1 MKRRSHNC
9 VEYELQSV
17 LESSIFGWS
26 CVFGLSSPSHVE
38 GLPFPC
44 HNIPEYIPSI
54 ARSCKTT
61 EMSELKSNKGCTS
74 SSGLIK
80 FLDLPSNC
88 FQMIKVFPPCSM
100 FGIPVSTS
108 AAISGYRLSVER
120 ITRLRRDWKFLSV
133 FSFLPTS
140 SHLKGLRTTWTAS
153 QIFQNK
159 TRTLC
164 SR

>member
-1 MKRRSHNC
+1 
-9 VEYELQSV
+9 
-17 LESSIFGWS
+17 
-26 CVFGLSSPSHVE
+26 
-38 GLPFPC
+38 
-44 HNIPEYIPSI
+44 
-54 ARSCKTT
+54 
-61 EMSELKSNKGCTS
+61 
-74 SSGLIK
+74 
-80 FLDLPSNC
+80 
-88 FQMIKVFPPCSM
+88 MIKVFPPCSM

-164 SR
+164 SRQILVFYASIHFCDLITMNYYANSFFAQENADLLVSLRGAIFFDSKKKGVDQVLISMGIGEWPRFLSHGAI

>member
-1 MKRRSHNC
+1 MTLKVTNSFDYNKAA
-9 VEYELQSV
+9 VLLQQ
-17 LESSIFGWS
+17 
-26 CVFGLSSPSHVE
+26 VFG
-38 GLPFPC
+38 F
-44 HNIPEYIPSI
+44 
-54 ARSCKTT
+54 A
-61 EMSELKSNKGCTS
+61 
-74 SSGLIK
+74 IK
-80 FLDLPSNC
+80 LFSKDKIL
-88 FQMIKVFPPCSM
+88 PPCSM

-164 SR
+164 SRQILVFYASIHFRDLITMNYYASFFSAGKCRPPGQFERRYLF